1 MKWQIDCVWKWA
13 NLRTIEHRDFQGEMA
28 TTNGSAH
35 LLFDQIIPKVHANEE
50 HWAEGIYVSGGSR
63 IFLSGTPTPKVGVLT
78 YFFGRKLRENKRIWT
93 YLAPPLDP
101 PLYVD

>member
-1 MKWQIDCVWKWA
+1 
-13 NLRTIEHRDFQGEMA
+13 MA

-78 YFFGRKLRENKRIWT
+78 YFLAENCMKIKEFGPGGAS
-93 YLAPPLDP
+93 LAPPLDP